1 MFTRAKFRFLISKGS
16 DTTVENADHSDSVI
30 AAVCEANAGGTPLR
44 IVGGDTK
51 SFYGRQPVGAP
62 LSVALHRG
70 VTYYDPA
77 ELVVSARAG
86 TELSELCRILADQKQ
101 MLPFEPP
108 GFGQGAT
115 VGGTVA
121 CGFSGPARPYRGS
134 LRDYVLGVS
143 VVNGQGEHLQFGG
156 RVIKNVAGYDASRL
170 MAGALGSLGVM
181 LEISFKVLPLPEIEC
196 TVGFETSERD
206 ALRFMNEAAARP
218 LPITGSYFCAGT
230 LKLRLS
236 GSKEGVSSATTEL
249 GGLVDSSASG
259 FWTALVEHQHP
270 YFSSPQPLWRLSVP
284 ATAGPLDLPGDSLI
298 EWGGCQRWLR
308 SELPAEHIRES
319 VSAAGGH
326 ATLFRGG
333 DQSSETFQPL
343 GPVLHR
349 LHLRLKQA
357 FDPKGILN
365 PGRLYP
371 EL

>member
-1 MFTRAKFRFLISKGS
+1 MYTTVIFRFLISKGS
-16 DTTVENADHSDSVI
+16 DTTVENADHSESVI
-30 AAVCEANAGGTPLR
+30 AAVCEASTGGTPLR

-51 SFYGRQPVGAP
+51 WFYGRQTEGAP

-86 TELSELCRILADQKQ
+86 TELSELRGLLADEQQ

-121 CGFSGPARPYRGS
+121 CGFSGSARPYRGS
-134 LRDYVLGVS
+134 LRDYVLGIS
-143 VVNGQGEHLQFGG
+143 LVNGQGEHLQFGG

-170 MAGALGSLGVM
+170 MAGAMGSLGV
-181 LEISFKVLPLPEIEC
+181 LLVVSFKVLPMPETEC
-196 TVGFETSERD
+196 TIVFETTERD
-206 ALRFMNEAAARP
+206 ALRRMNEVATRP
-218 LPITGSYFCAGT
+218 LPITGSYFYDGT
-230 LKLRLS
+230 LKFRLS
-236 GSKEGVSSATTEL
+236 GSEEGVSSAAAEL
-249 GGLVDSSASG
+249 GGVVDSATDG
-259 FWTALVEHQHP
+259 FWSALVEHQHS
-270 YFSSPQPLWRLSVP
+270 YFSSALPLWRLSVP
-284 ATAGPLDLPGDSLI
+284 AAAGPLDLPCDSLI
-298 EWGGCQRWLR
+298 EWGGCQRWLF
-308 SELPAEHIRES
+308 SELPAEHIREA
-319 VSAAGGH
+319 VSAVGGH

-333 DQSSETFQPL
+333 DRNGETFQL
-343 GPVLHR
+343 QDPVLHR

-365 PGRLYP
+365 PGRLYR